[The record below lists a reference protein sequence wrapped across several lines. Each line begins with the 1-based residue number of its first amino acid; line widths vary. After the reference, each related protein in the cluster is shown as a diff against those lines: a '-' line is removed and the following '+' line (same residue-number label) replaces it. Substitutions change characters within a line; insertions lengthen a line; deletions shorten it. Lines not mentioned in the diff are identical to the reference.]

1 MESSTNYTTVR
12 PQFAMYPPS
21 NCQSSSDSYALD
33 SAMLIP
39 LPDDA
44 DDGLQPIDVTEIDN
58 TMTVETVVPTVV
70 MTSKE
75 EQIDA
80 KRKFAKKFLN
90 DCKTALAEYERK
102 NGEIILPLHYSE
114 SIQTAASLKL
124 IPVSDPVVTNEQESI
139 DSFQNW
145 ATANHMFD

>member
-1 MESSTNYTTVR
+1 
-12 PQFAMYPPS
+12 
-21 NCQSSSDSYALD
+21 
-33 SAMLIP
+33 MLIL

-75 EQIDA
+75 DQIAA
-80 KRKFAKKFLN
+80 KGKFAKKFLN
-90 DCKTALAEYERK
+90 DVKTALAKYKRK

-124 IPVSDPVVTNEQESI
+124 IPVTDSSVVKNEQGSI
-139 DSFQNW
+139 QSFQNW